1 MKRLLLP
8 LLAALA
14 IPAAVNSE
22 VSTIIFWE
30 WQQKKSYVVPMQSL
44 EVYEVPGQKFVDAKA
59 WFRRQETMTPLTYI
73 CVSNLQVDI

>member
-14 IPAAVNSE
+14 TPAAVNSE
-22 VSTIIFWE
+22 VSNNYLLGMAT
-30 WQQKKSYVVPMQSL
+30 KKSYVVPMQSL
-44 EVYEVPGQKFVDAKA
+44 EMYEVPGQKFVDAKA

-73 CVSNLQVDI
+73 CVKAK